1 MTDPLFDVSD
11 KIVIITG
18 GLGQIGAEFVKE
30 FYRRGSKVAVIARSV
45 NPERI
50 QKTLG
55 TELAESERIAVYALD
70 IQNKS
75 EINTFLDTLE
85 KKSMGFMMSAWD
97 NKLIKY
103 GKEFEDEMMDLSK
116 NISLEDALDSGWKI
130 LADCFDKEETGIKT
144 GLLDKYWPER
154 D

>member
-30 FYRRGSKVAVIARSV
+30 FYRRGAKVAVIARTV

-55 TELAESERIAVYALD
+55 TKLAESERIAVIRL
-70 IQNKS
+70 
-75 EINTFLDTLE
+75 
-85 KKSMGFMMSAWD
+85 KKNGGVPTCS
-97 NKLIKY
+97 
-103 GKEFEDEMMDLSK
+103 
-116 NISLEDALDSGWKI
+116 
-130 LADCFDKEETGIKT
+130 
-144 GLLDKYWPER
+144 
-154 D
+154 